1 MSEIDALLD
10 TAFNEYNCGNFE
22 TAEELGRR
30 VLSIEPTHGDALYLL
45 GLIAFQA
52 GALEPASQLL
62 YQAVKLYP
70 DSVGYTLA
78 LASVLHRQGH
88 LDEALS
94 FYEKH
99 KTNPI
104 VLSQMGLIYA
114 QKGQDE
120 WAKSA
125 FLEALKL
132 DNTVSEASVGLAA
145 LYGRQGNLSQAE
157 IVLSEAEKNAPSA
170 DVFYRL
176 AQIYRLTNRL
186 DVADVYIEKSLN
198 LMVNAI
204 YLNEKGLILE
214 ALGDNDKALE
224 IYLQATEADKYYA
237 DSFANLGNIYLK
249 KRLFDKAED
258 AYKRALALDKDFFSA
273 HHNLASLLY
282 KQNRKGEALN
292 HYQEAVILEP
302 KNLSAIYNLA
312 VILEDLGEFSEAA
325 GLYFN
330 ALTQGMKNKALDFRI
345 ESTLRALYQIDKEGK
360 KQALDF
366 AKGWVK
372 HFPDSVV
379 ANHTL
384 DIFSGKKTADMN
396 SYSEQLYDV
405 FADEYDE
412 KMHMLQSNVLDTAIS
427 MLKEKKFKNVLD
439 LACGTGGFA
448 SKLKNNFNLIIGV
461 DISKKMLD
469 KASNINI
476 YDKLVHQ
483 SIQDY
488 LNKTKQKF
496 DLIVALDVTGYLD
509 TLVDLFQG
517 VQAHLTKNGVF
528 LFSVETPV
536 TDKAYELALNGRYV
550 YAQDYV
556 QKELHKNG
564 LSIVDIKEIDLRREG
579 DSFAKGII
587 VLAKKDTE

>member
-10 TAFNEYNCGNFE
+10 TAFNAYNCGNFE

-52 GALEPASQLL
+52 GALEPASKLL

-88 LDEALS
+88 LEEALS
-94 FYEKH
+94 FYEKQ
-99 KTNPI
+99 KTNPT

-132 DNTVSEASVGLAA
+132 DKTVSEAAVGLAA
-145 LYGRQGNLSQAE
+145 LYGRQGRLSEAE

-170 DVFYRL
+170 EVFYRL
-176 AQIYRLTNRL
+176 SQIYRLTNRIKIAL
-186 DVADVYIEKSLN
+186 NYIEKALN
-198 LMVNAI
+198 LTMNAV
-204 YLNEKGLILE
+204 YLNEKGLIFE
-214 ALGDNDKALE
+214 EMEENDKALE
-224 IYLQATEADKYYA
+224 MYLQATNTDKYYA
-237 DSFANLGNIYLK
+237 DAFANLGNIYLK
-249 KRLFDKAED
+249 KGLFDKAED
-258 AYKRALALDKDFFSA
+258 AYKRALALDKDFFLA

-302 KNLSAIYNLA
+302 KNLSAVYNLA
-312 VILEDLGEFSEAA
+312 VIQEDLGEFSEAA

-330 ALTQGMKNKALDFRI
+330 ALTQGMKNEALDFRI
-345 ESTLRALYQIDKEGK
+345 ESTLQALYQRDKEGK
-360 KQALDF
+360 KQAIDF

-379 ANHTL
+379 AQHTL
-384 DIFSGKKTADMN
+384 DVFSGKKSVDMN
-396 SYSEQLYDV
+396 LYSEKLYDV

-412 KMHMLQSNVLDTAIS
+412 KMQMLQSNVLEAS
-427 MLKEKKFKNVLD
+427 VAMLKEKKFKKILD
-439 LACGTGGFA
+439 LACGTGAFA
-448 SKLKNNFNLIIGV
+448 LKLKYNFN
-461 DISKKMLD
+461 
-469 KASNINI
+469 
-476 YDKLVHQ
+476 
-483 SIQDY
+483 
-488 LNKTKQKF
+488 
-496 DLIVALDVTGYLD
+496 
-509 TLVDLFQG
+509 
-517 VQAHLTKNGVF
+517 
-528 LFSVETPV
+528 
-536 TDKAYELALNGRYV
+536 
-550 YAQDYV
+550 
-556 QKELHKNG
+556 
-564 LSIVDIKEIDLRREG
+564 
-579 DSFAKGII
+579 
-587 VLAKKDTE
+587 